1 MPHLNIEA
9 LIQIIKSH
17 MMELHSCYVDC
28 KDFSLADRLLAET
41 YRMENVLRSLESLQ
55 KKSWWV
61 YQRSEIYII
70 NEKSFF
76 TYDGL
81 LAQEN

>member
-1 MPHLNIEA
+1 
-9 LIQIIKSH
+9 
-17 MMELHSCYVDC
+17 MELHSCYVDC

-41 YRMENVLRSLESLQ
+41 YRMENLLHSLESLQ
-55 KKSWWV
+55 KKSW
-61 YQRSEIYII
+61 YTPLGSKNLII

-81 LAQEN
+81 LAHEN